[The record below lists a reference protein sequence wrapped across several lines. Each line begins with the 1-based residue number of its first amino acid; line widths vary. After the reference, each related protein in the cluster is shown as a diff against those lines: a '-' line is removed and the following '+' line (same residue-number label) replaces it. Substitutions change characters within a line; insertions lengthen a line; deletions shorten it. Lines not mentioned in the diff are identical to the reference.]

1 MVHDRA
7 FRAIDQ
13 IHTAHRHRTCALRAR
28 RRDQP
33 GEARVEV
40 LVQRAP
46 IPKDLTIRRD
56 GLDRAREPRDNLLA
70 LRQEGRP
77 RRVRDVF
84 ARHLKL
90 WEDLVPQETTRCEK
104 REMDLW
110 DDGLEGGERRVG
122 VGEEVDLQEL
132 VDGDDR
138 LVGRG
143 AQEESVDDLALD
155 EVDTLQ
161 RLSRD
166 RLPLGVFT
174 RQSIDMEDDCIR
186 ESLQSRSIN

>member
-1 MVHDRA
+1 M
-7 FRAIDQ
+7 
-13 IHTAHRHRTCALRAR
+13 
-28 RRDQP
+28 
-33 GEARVEV
+33 
-40 LVQRAP
+40 
-46 IPKDLTIRRD
+46 
-56 GLDRAREPRDNLLA
+56 
-70 LRQEGRP
+70 
-77 RRVRDVF
+77 F

-90 WEDLVPQETTRCEK
+90 GEDLVAEETAWCEE
-104 REMDLW
+104 REVDLW

-138 LVGRG
+138 LVGGG

-186 ESLQSRSIN
+186 ESLQSPIHQLSFHSTSMKK